1 MEAKSAQQT
10 WEAAL
15 GELQIQ
21 VSKANYRTWLEKT
34 LGLSYQ
40 DSHFVVGVPN
50 TFVAEYL
57 EQNQRSLIEKTLI
70 NITGRPDTKVTFHID
85 GAYRKPSGSYDAQGE
100 TVLTTSL
107 RLNSRY
113 TFESFVVGDCN
124 RLAHNTAIEVA
135 QNPGHSYNPLFIG
148 GGVGLGKT
156 HLLHAIGHLALNNN
170 MKVLYV
176 SAERFTNEFI
186 TAIRDKKTDEFR
198 NKYRT
203 VNLLLFD
210 DISFIYGK
218 EQTQECFFHT
228 FNDLYN
234 ANHQIVVTCCQ
245 CTPKSMQIEDRLRS
259 RLEWGLVVEI
269 RPPDFQTRSSILQAK
284 ARQQGIFISP
294 EITELIAQRK
304 QQNIRELEGA
314 LNRVVAFSKLT
325 QAQITTEVAT
335 QALKDIA
342 SKAPKRAAI
351 TPAMVIE
358 AVAHDF
364 QLTPEDLK
372 GKKRKGTTLARQVAM
387 YLIRQETN
395 RSLAQI
401 GQELGGREPI
411 TVSSAYKKIA
421 NAISEDASLRQRI
434 SDIQQKLY
442 SG

>member
-1 MEAKSAQQT
+1 
-10 WEAAL
+10 
-15 GELQIQ
+15 
-21 VSKANYRTWLEKT
+21 
-34 LGLSYQ
+34 
-40 DSHFVVGVPN
+40 
-50 TFVAEYL
+50 
-57 EQNQRSLIEKTLI
+57 
-70 NITGRPDTKVTFHID
+70 
-85 GAYRKPSGSYDAQGE
+85 
-100 TVLTTSL
+100 
-107 RLNSRY
+107 
-113 TFESFVVGDCN
+113 
-124 RLAHNTAIEVA
+124 
-135 QNPGHSYNPLFIG
+135 
-148 GGVGLGKT
+148 
-156 HLLHAIGHLALNNN
+156 
-170 MKVLYV
+170 
-176 SAERFTNEFI
+176 
-186 TAIRDKKTDEFR
+186 
-198 NKYRT
+198 
-203 VNLLLFD
+203 
-210 DISFIYGK
+210 
-218 EQTQECFFHT
+218 
-228 FNDLYN
+228 
-234 ANHQIVVTCCQ
+234 
-245 CTPKSMQIEDRLRS
+245 LRS

-421 NAISEDASLRQRI
+421 NDISEDASLRQRI